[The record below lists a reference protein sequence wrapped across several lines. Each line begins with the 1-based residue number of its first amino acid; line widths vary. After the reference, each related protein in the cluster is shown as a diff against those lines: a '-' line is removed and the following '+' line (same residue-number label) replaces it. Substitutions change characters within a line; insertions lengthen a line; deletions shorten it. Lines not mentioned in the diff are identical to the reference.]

1 MLGDDHAEH
10 HAGLRFG
17 LSHFNDSRFGRKAD
31 GCVAFTRFMNSSAF
45 FRQALRLGSFFCLLA
60 FSSAFAAEQRPNIIF
75 ILADDFGYGDL
86 GCMGCKDISTPNID
100 SLARDGVKFTDFYS
114 NAPVC
119 TPTRTG
125 FMTGRWQQRCG
136 LEFAFGYQA
145 EQFRR
150 VKGEWVAEPDIHAFG
165 LPLSETTIADRLKS
179 ASYATGAFGKWHLGF
194 KDEYNP
200 TKRGFDEYFGE
211 LLGHADYYKH
221 SYYDGTYAL
230 REGLKPVKSE
240 GYFTDLV
247 NERATKFICDHAKQ
261 PFFLYV
267 PHLAVHAPFQAPDAP
282 ETPMVTKDTMHHGSR
297 AIYKAMVE
305 RIDRGVGMMLAEL
318 EKQGI
323 ADNTLVVFS
332 SDNGGERF
340 SRNVP
345 LFHHKATVWE
355 GGIRVPCVMRWPG
368 KLPKGKVTSQMA
380 ITMDLHAT
388 FLAAAGITT
397 PAPKPLDGIDLLPLL
412 TSETA
417 PIDRTFYW
425 RIDRSNRKQ
434 RAIRQ
439 GPWKYI
445 NDGNTMDLLF
455 NLKEDIGERTDLG
468 YQHPEILEDLK
479 SKLKAWEAEIDA
491 TEREILVR

>member
-1 MLGDDHAEH
+1 MKL
-10 HAGLRFG
+10 
-17 LSHFNDSRFGRKAD
+17 
-31 GCVAFTRFMNSSAF
+31 SAF
-45 FRQALRLGSFFCLLA
+45 FYQALHLGLLLWFLA
-60 FSSAFAAEQRPNIIF
+60 LSSASATEQRPNILF

-86 GCMGCKDISTPNID
+86 GCMGCKDILTPNID

-136 LEFAFGYQA
+136 LEFAFGYQV

-150 VKGEWVAEPDIHAFG
+150 VKSEWVAEPDIHALG

-200 TKRGFDEYFGE
+200 TKRGFDEFFGE

-230 REGLKPVKSE
+230 REGLKPVKAE

-247 NERATKFICDHAKQ
+247 NERATKFIRDHAKQ

-267 PHLAVHAPFQAPDAP
+267 PHLAVHAPYQTPDAP
-282 ETPMVTKDTMHHGSR
+282 ETPMVTKETMHHGSR

-305 RIDRGVGMMLAEL
+305 RIDRGVGMMLTEL
-318 EKQGI
+318 EKQGL

-340 SRNVP
+340 SRNDP

-355 GGIRVPCVMRWPG
+355 GGIRVPCLMRWP
-368 KLPKGKVTSQMA
+368 KQLKKGKVTAQMA

-397 PAPKPLDGIDLLPLL
+397 PAPKALDGVNLLPLL
-412 TSETA
+412 VSDTA
-417 PIDRTFYW
+417 PLERTFFW

-455 NLKEDIGERTDLG
+455 NLDQDISERTDLG
-468 YQHPEILEDLK
+468 YQYPKILEDLK
-479 SKLKAWEAEIDA
+479 SKLKVWEAEMDA

>member
-1 MLGDDHAEH
+1 M
-10 HAGLRFG
+10 R
-17 LSHFNDSRFGRKAD
+17 
-31 GCVAFTRFMNSSAF
+31 
-45 FRQALRLGSFFCLLA
+45 SFLFCLFA
-60 FSSAFAAEQRPNIIF
+60 FSSSLLAESQPNIVF

-86 GCMGCKDISTPNID
+86 GCMGCPDIKTPNID
-100 SLARDGVKFTDFYS
+100 RLATEGVKFTDFYA

-136 LEFAFGYQA
+136 LEFAFGYQV

-150 VKGEWVAEPDIHAFG
+150 VNGEWVPEKDIHGLG
-165 LPLSETTIADRLKS
+165 LPLNEITIAQKLKT
-179 ASYATGAFGKWHLGF
+179 AGYATGAFGKWHLGF

-221 SYYDGTYAL
+221 TYYDGTYAL
-230 REGLKPVKSE
+230 RDGLEPVKRD
-240 GYFTDLV
+240 GYFTDLI
-247 NERATKFICDHAKQ
+247 NERAVKFIRDHSSL

-267 PHLAVHAPFQAPDAP
+267 PHLAVHAPFEAPDAP
-282 ETPMVTKDTMHHGSR
+282 DTPMVTKDSMHHGSR

-305 RIDRGVGMMLAEL
+305 RIDLGVGMILAEL
-318 EKQGI
+318 EKNGL

-332 SDNGGERF
+332 SDNGGERY
-340 SRNVP
+340 SRNAP

-355 GGIRVPCVMRWPG
+355 GGIRVPCVMRWPA

-388 FLAAAGITT
+388 FLSAAGIVVPPSGGSGAQAPAKAGTT
-397 PAPKPLDGIDLLPLL
+397 ERPLDGIDLIPLL
-412 TSETA
+412 ATDTK
-417 PIDRTFYW
+417 PIERTFFW

-434 RAIRQ
+434 HAIRH
-439 GPWKYI
+439 GKWKYI

-455 NLKEDIGERTDLG
+455 DLEADIGERQNLG
-468 YQHPEILEDLK
+468 YQHPDIMEDLK
-479 SKLKAWEAEIDA
+479 AKLKAWEAEMDA
-491 TEREILVR
+491 SEREIWVK